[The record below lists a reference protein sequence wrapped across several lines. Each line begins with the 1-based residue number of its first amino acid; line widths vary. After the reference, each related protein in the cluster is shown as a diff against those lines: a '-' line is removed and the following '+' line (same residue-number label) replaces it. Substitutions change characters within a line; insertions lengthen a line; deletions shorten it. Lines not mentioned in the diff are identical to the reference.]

1 MSEPD
6 FATTLDPI
14 DHLPLPLLRS
24 DVIPPALTRSPIG
37 STIDWI
43 PDLAGYAWVA
53 YGASSLLVISHLPSP
68 LSEAEPLIAPFFRQV
83 FDLPQPVTSVSF
95 SSDGRVA
102 AASGDCVFIHSL
114 ESSRLLGSFCWS
126 QNAVLRQSSKVE
138 AVKWTRSGDGIIA
151 GGIEVVLWKNNSI
164 SWEIAWK
171 FKAKQPQ
178 TLVSA
183 TWSIEGTSAAAP
195 YLSKLHL
202 GGSSVSEE
210 CRHVL
215 VCQSNRKS
223 EYVMAKLLHPEPILM
238 IQWRPLGGR
247 WLKRN
252 LKVRQ
257 VLLTCCLDGAVRLW
271 SEMDYRRAR
280 KMEKDFRDPKFMPHL
295 FCVVAVI
302 ETNMVLGATLGE
314 NFFVNWAEEKRGLHK
329 IGKEGSQLFPTEVSE
344 HEKNGQCEW
353 VVGIGPELKIT
364 FWAIHCLDEFSP
376 LRHPRVTLWKSKEL
390 QCLDTG
396 CLHKISNLNVRDQY
410 PVKKAIIS
418 RNSSSGPPVLCSF
431 IHLSPCNSMAWLL
444 LYTQVADNVRDLSLG
459 TSPEQKFL
467 SGCAGG
473 ELGIDGHSGKI
484 LRVAV
489 HPDHCVVRLAAS
501 LDSNGL
507 LLFWSF
513 STITNEFPGFPTTI
527 PSWKLSGKLVMQEN
541 GPKYTSLVWA
551 PLAMNDDCI
560 VLLGHHGGIDCFV
573 VEVSEKEVQKVE
585 CHRLCTIPFCDSV
598 PPEEGPT
605 DIFSI
610 PLTNKDLRF
619 HGFMLLA
626 AWINGFY
633 TLSWDV
639 SVQYRD
645 LSGCSQECDFETKYP
660 AWSSMSKFESSFC
673 GKGYSIFVSPCSS
686 QYPDSHNHDAITSFS
701 LVCPGLSLSS
711 VRQDW
716 RCIDNEQ
723 CSNCPAF
730 FMAAGCR
737 DGSLKLWRSNG
748 TAVSAAT
755 IRWELVGMVAAHLSS
770 ISKVCLTDCGQKIA
784 IICGASNSDTVS
796 TLSIWGAV
804 NMRGAGH
811 LLLEDTVSL
820 DGCVIAMK
828 WLALGN
834 GQKILGVCMQDKLQV
849 YAERRAGSQS
859 LLNSGKPSH
868 MHIWFCIAHAGLSS
882 PAYDFIWGPQAT
894 VVVVH
899 ENHICSFSQLLFL
912 INSGHLGNS
921 HLACEKD
928 IPWNSERGPNIG
940 IFAPIFT
947 DLDIH
952 NFENISVESSSK
964 LCTSRT
970 AKILSLNCDLLAS
983 CLSVERAIPEHCFP
997 TKLKFWSMLEILE
1010 KLGGSLPLYHPQA
1023 LLFNIF
1029 SGNWRRAYLALQHL
1043 VAHSDAHGKR
1053 PKSRQIVP
1061 QMVLSSYLEG
1071 IVSESSPARQIQWS
1085 GDATSITSSFSFER
1099 GLTELSSKFDSDAS
1113 INRPNSLSLKSEL
1126 SNFVNTLERGHELE
1140 AMSQKEE
1147 TEILAISDLLS
1158 EVNHLHSTSVYES
1171 LDEPGRRFW
1180 VSVRYKQLHFLRKC
1194 GRMASLEEL
1203 VIDSASI
1210 CWAFHSDCQ
1219 DNLLDSFLPDASSW
1233 QEMRAV
1239 GVGLWLTDA
1248 SQLRTRMEKLAR
1260 SQYLKRKDPKD
1271 CALLY
1276 VSLNRL
1282 KVLAG
1287 LFKLSKDEKDKPL
1300 VGFLLRNFQEEK
1312 NKAAALKNAYVLLGR
1327 HQLELAI
1334 AFFLLG
1340 GDISSAVAV
1349 CIKNLGDDQLALVI
1363 CRLVEG
1369 CGGPT
1374 EHQLITKSM
1383 LPSATEKGDYWLSS
1397 LLEWQQGNYS
1407 KSFLSMFK
1415 CQNGPIPNEYTPL
1428 SNRAAFLDPS
1438 VGLYCILLAAKNHM
1452 KKAVGEQNAAFFGR
1466 WARLI
1471 TAAALER
1478 SGLPLEAMEHYSSLS
1493 FDGGC
1498 DHQGMFSNGLSEVLL
1513 GRPKESTNS
1522 SSNWLSND
1530 VSTHLESHYKLD
1542 CALQH
1547 FSKLIKEHPSW
1558 PYSSMGSVGSSSYF
1572 EYKMH
1577 ELKKLLPEFRDK
1589 LYAGLEVVQQKF
1601 SVDAASLLS
1610 KISEFAYHKG
1620 SFSIRFDLLQGYYC
1634 QQKAS
1639 NVNDLLGSIEPSHLK
1654 LMLAAAAEVSAL
1666 SSRFIAACSISFSL
1680 LDSHNF
1686 MTTQRDEI
1694 GPKFSVAWGILF
1706 ETLILLFRKLRA
1718 VLQLS
1723 LNSNEADFIMK
1734 PFAILDLFEYLAHF
1748 AYTWFQRNLKAL
1760 SLILQPLTVS
1770 PFSGHT
1776 TYNVNMEDLT
1786 KVLHQMENFLSD
1798 AVTVDTV
1805 KWDPQSTRSVK
1816 GEHGGDIVHLIPE
1829 DERWQILG
1837 CSLWEHMS
1845 RFTNHKLNFMLE
1857 TVQDSHLFGAS
1868 LSELQ
1873 SKLCSSAYLKSD
1885 DKNMRE
1891 QIELLSVFLVQ
1902 SLKAISAHASSYHTK
1917 QLAALVQQK
1926 LDNGWPAMTL
1936 VWLQKSDL
1944 TEPRSLQTHLSDSN
1958 TSLDLVN
1965 SDTEL
1970 SIFERL
1976 WTLWADPRIISDS
1989 FALEKINWSEYVN
2002 TKPSKRWTVVHD
2014 RMTLEENESRNNG
2027 SSCSTESTRTISGSL
2042 SKGLFSNGNSLLS
2055 SWHKE
2060 PNLMKDVTHFQNPKD
2075 ILKRN
2080 GELMEALCINSIN
2093 ERQIAVSSNRK
2104 GIIFFNLEQEL
2115 PYKEGMEHVW
2125 SEADWPKHG
2134 WADSES
2140 TLRTKTGSHMGF
2152 GAATTRMGSLAMP
2165 GRDLTGGLAFGVPGY
2180 AGIGA
2185 SGLGFET
2192 RGIFEEFVEQSAN
2205 LETVRTRALSS
2216 HPSMPYFLVGSSNT
2230 HIYLWKFGEE
2240 KAIATYGVLPA
2251 ANSPP
2256 PYALASISALQF
2268 DPCGHRFA
2276 TATLDGTICS
2286 WQLEVGGR
2294 SNICPTESS
2303 LCFNGQASDIAYV
2316 SSSGSIIAAAGCSSN
2331 NMNVVVWDT
2340 LAPPSTSRASI
2351 ICHEDGAR
2359 SVCVFDNDVGNSS
2372 VSPLILTGGK
2382 GGDVG
2387 LHDFRYVATGR
2398 SKRPK
2403 SSDNSRQISPATLS
2417 TDLPVGIGTKFGI
2430 ENVGG
2435 MLWYIPK
2442 AHLGSV
2448 TKISP
2453 IAQTSLFLTG
2463 SKDGDVKL
2471 WDAKSAKLLHHWPK
2485 LHERHTF
2492 LQPST
2497 RGFGGV
2503 VRAGVT
2509 DVQLVSQGF
2518 LTCGGDGSVKLVR
2531 LKDYV

>member
-1 MSEPD
+1 M
-6 FATTLDPI
+6 
-14 DHLPLPLLRS
+14 
-24 DVIPPALTRSPIG
+24 
-37 STIDWI
+37 
-43 PDLAGYAWVA
+43 
-53 YGASSLLVISHLPSP
+53 
-68 LSEAEPLIAPFFRQV
+68 
-83 FDLPQPVTSVSF
+83 
-95 SSDGRVA
+95 
-102 AASGDCVFIHSL
+102 
-114 ESSRLLGSFCWS
+114 
-126 QNAVLRQSSKVE
+126 
-138 AVKWTRSGDGIIA
+138 VKWTGSGDGIIA

-171 FKAKQPQ
+171 FKVKQPQ

-183 TWSIEGTSAAAP
+183 TWSIEGPSAAAS
-195 YLSKLHL
+195 YMNKQHLS
-202 GGSSVSEE
+202 GSSVSDE
-210 CRHVL
+210 CKHVL

-223 EYVMAKLLHPEPILM
+223 EYVMVKLFHPQPILM
-238 IQWRPLGGR
+238 IEWRPLEGR
-247 WLKRN
+247 RLKRN
-252 LKVRQ
+252 LKARH
-257 VLLTCCLDGAVRLW
+257 VLLTCCLDGTVRLW
-271 SEMDYRRAR
+271 SEMDYGRTR
-280 KMEKDFRDPKFMPHL
+280 KMEKDRHS

-314 NFFVNWAEEKRGLHK
+314 NFFVTWAEEKRGLFR
-329 IGKEGSQLFPTEVSE
+329 ICKEGSQIFSTEFPEY
-344 HEKNGQCEW
+344 EKTGRCEW

-364 FWAIHCLDEFSP
+364 FWAVHCLDEFSP
-376 LRHPRVTLWKSKEL
+376 LRHPRVTLWKSKDL
-390 QCLDTG
+390 QYLDSG
-396 CLHKISNLNVRDQY
+396 HLHKFSYLNVKDQY

-418 RNSSSGPPVLCSF
+418 RNSSSGPPVFCSF
-431 IHLSPCNSMAWLL
+431 IHLSPCNSIVWLL
-444 LYTQVADNVRDLSLG
+444 LHTQAADNVRHLSLG
-459 TSPEQKFL
+459 TSPEEKIL
-467 SGCAGG
+467 SSSSGV
-473 ELGIDGHSGKI
+473 ELGLDGHSGKI

-489 HPDHCVVRLAAS
+489 HPDHCEFRLAAS

-527 PSWKLSGKLVMQEN
+527 PSWKLSGKLVTQEKD
-541 GPKYTSLVWA
+541 PKYTSLVWA
-551 PLAMNDDCI
+551 PLAMKDDRI
-560 VLLGHHGGIDCFV
+560 VLLGYHGGIDCFV
-573 VEVSEKEVQKVE
+573 VKASEKEVQKVE
-585 CHRLCTIPFCDSV
+585 CHRLCTIPFCDGV
-598 PPEEGPT
+598 PTEEGPT

-610 PLTNKDLRF
+610 PLPNKASKCD
-619 HGFMLLA
+619 GFMLLA
-626 AWINGFY
+626 AWIDGFY
-633 TLSWDV
+633 TLSWDIV
-639 SVQYRD
+639 VQYYD
-645 LSGCSQECDFETKYP
+645 LSGHNRECDIETNYP
-660 AWSSMSKFESSFC
+660 AWSSMSKFEAFFC
-673 GKGYSIFVSPCSS
+673 GKGYSIFVSPCSP
-686 QYPDSHNHDAITSFS
+686 QCLDSHNHDTITSFS
-701 LVCPGLSLSS
+701 IVSPGLSLSS
-711 VRQDW
+711 IRQD
-716 RCIDNEQ
+716 RRGIDNEQ

-730 FMAAGCR
+730 VMAAGCR
-737 DGSLKLWRSNG
+737 DGSLKLWRSNR
-748 TAVSAAT
+748 TEESAAT
-755 IRWELVGMVAAHLSS
+755 IRWELVGMVAAHQSS
-770 ISKVCLTDCGQKIA
+770 ISKVCVTDCGQKIA
-784 IICGASNSDTVS
+784 TISGASNSDNVN

-804 NMRGAGH
+804 NMMGAGH

-820 DGCVIAMK
+820 DGHVIAMK

-834 GQKILGVCMQDKLQV
+834 GQEILGVCMQDKLLV

-868 MHIWFCIAHAGLSS
+868 MHIWFCIAHAHLSS
-882 PAYDFIWGPQAT
+882 PAYNFIWGPQAT
-894 VVVVH
+894 GVVVH

-912 INSGHLGNS
+912 VNSGYLGNS

-928 IPWNSERGPNIG
+928 IPWNSERSPSIG

-952 NFENISVESSSK
+952 NFENLSVESNGK
-964 LCTSRT
+964 LCTSGT
-970 AKILSLNCDLLAS
+970 AKNLSLNCDLVAS
-983 CLSVERAIPEHCFP
+983 CLYVERATSEHCFP
-997 TKLKFWSMLEILE
+997 TKFKFWSMFEILE
-1010 KLGGSLPLYHPQA
+1010 YLCGPLPLYHPQA

-1029 SGNWRRAYLALQHL
+1029 SGNWRRAYLALRHL
-1043 VAHSDAHGKR
+1043 VAHLSSDVHGKR
-1053 PKSRQIVP
+1053 AKSRQIVP
-1061 QMVLSSYLEG
+1061 QMVLSGYLEG

-1085 GDATSITSSFSFER
+1085 GDASSITSSFSFER
-1099 GLTELSSKFDSDAS
+1099 GLTELSSKSDYDAS
-1113 INRPNSLSLKSEL
+1113 SNKPNSLSLKSEL
-1126 SNFVNTLERGHELE
+1126 SSFINTLERWHELE
-1140 AMSQKEE
+1140 AMSQKEK
-1147 TEILAISDLLS
+1147 TEILAIIDLLS
-1158 EVNHLHSTSVYES
+1158 EVNNLHSTSVYES

-1180 VSVRYKQLHFLRKC
+1180 VSVRYKQLHFLRKY
-1194 GRMASLEEL
+1194 GRMASMEEL

-1219 DNLLDSFLPDASSW
+1219 DNLLDSFLPNASSW
-1233 QEMRAV
+1233 QEMRAN
-1239 GVGLWLTDA
+1239 GVGLWLTDV

-1260 SQYLKRKDPKD
+1260 SLYLKRKDPKD

-1282 KVLAG
+1282 QVLAG

-1327 HQLELAI
+1327 HQIELAI

-1340 GDISSAVAV
+1340 GDISSAVTV
-1349 CIKNLGDDQLALVI
+1349 CMKNLRDEQLALVI

-1374 EHQLITKSM
+1374 EHQLITKFM
-1383 LPSATEKGDYWLSS
+1383 LPSAIEKSDYWLSS
-1397 LLEWQQGNYS
+1397 LLEWQLGNYS

-1415 CQNGPIPNEYTPL
+1415 CQNGPISIEYAPI
-1428 SNRAAFLDPS
+1428 SNHAAFLDPS
-1438 VGLYCILLAAKNHM
+1438 VGLYCILLAAKNHI
-1452 KKAVGEQNAAFFGR
+1452 KNAVGEQNAAFFGR
-1466 WARLI
+1466 WACLI
-1471 TAAALER
+1471 TATALKR
-1478 SGLPLEAMEHYSSLS
+1478 SGLPLEAMEQYSSLS
-1493 FDGGC
+1493 FDGVC
-1498 DHQGMFSNGLSEVLL
+1498 DHQSMFNNGLSEVLL
-1513 GRPKESTNS
+1513 AGPKASTNS

-1530 VSTHLESHYKLD
+1530 VSTHLESHYKFD

-1547 FSKLIKEHPSW
+1547 LTKLIIEHPSW
-1558 PYSSMGSVGSSSYF
+1558 PYSSMGSVGSRSYF
-1572 EYKMH
+1572 ECKMH

-1589 LYAGLEVVQQKF
+1589 LYAGLEVVEQKF

-1610 KISEFAYHKG
+1610 MISGFAYSKG
-1620 SFSIRFDLLQGYYC
+1620 SFFIGLDLLQGYYC
-1634 QQKAS
+1634 RQTAF
-1639 NVNDLLGSIEPSHLK
+1639 NGNDLLGNLEPSLPK
-1654 LMLAAAAEVSAL
+1654 LPFAAAAEVSFL
-1666 SSRFIAACSISFSL
+1666 SSRFIAACSISFSR

-1686 MTTQRDEI
+1686 MKTEQDEK
-1694 GPKFSVAWGILF
+1694 GSKLSVSRGILF
-1706 ETLILLFRKLRA
+1706 QNLILIFRKLRA
-1718 VLQLS
+1718 ILRLS
-1723 LNSNEADFIMK
+1723 LNSNDADFIMK
-1734 PFAILDLFEYLAHF
+1734 LFAILDLFEYFAHF
-1748 AYTWFQRNLKAL
+1748 AYIWFQRNLEAL
-1760 SLILQPLTVS
+1760 SLILQPLRVS
-1770 PFSGHT
+1770 LFNGHT
-1776 TYNVNMEDLT
+1776 THNVDMEDLT
-1786 KVLHQMENFLSD
+1786 EVLHQMENFLSD
-1798 AVTVDTV
+1798 TATVNTV
-1805 KWDPQSTRSVK
+1805 KCDLQSTESVK
-1816 GEHGGDIVHLIPE
+1816 GENGEDIVHLIPE

-1845 RFTNHKLNFMLE
+1845 RFTNLKLNFILE

-1868 LSELQ
+1868 LSELH
-1873 SKLCSSAYLKSD
+1873 SKVCSSANLQAD
-1885 DKNMRE
+1885 AKNIRE
-1891 QIELLSVFLVQ
+1891 QTELLSVFLVQ
-1902 SLKAISAHASSYHTK
+1902 SLKTISAHVSSYHIN

-1944 TEPRSLQTHLSDSN
+1944 TEPRSLQMHMTDTN

-1970 SIFERL
+1970 SMYEKL
-1976 WTLWADPRIISDS
+1976 WTLWADPQIISDN
-1989 FALEKINWSEYVN
+1989 FALGKINWSGYSS
-2002 TKPSKRWTVVHD
+2002 TKPSKGWTGIHEG
-2014 RMTLEENESRNNG
+2014 MTLEENESRNNG
-2027 SSCSTESTRTISGSL
+2027 SRGSPDSTSSMSGSL

-2060 PNLMKDVTHFQNPKD
+2060 PNLVNEVTHFQNPKD

-2104 GIIFFNLEQEL
+2104 GIIFFNLEEEL
-2115 PYKEGMEHVW
+2115 PYKEGMEHLW
-2125 SEADWPKHG
+2125 SEADWPWHG

-2140 TLRTKTGSHMGF
+2140 TLQSKWGF
-2152 GAATTRMGSLAMP
+2152 GGATTKMGSLAMP
-2165 GRDLTGGLAFGVPGY
+2165 GRDLTGGVAFGIPGY

-2185 SGLGFET
+2185 SGLGWET
-2192 RGIFEEFVEQSAN
+2192 QDKFEEFVEQSAD

-2276 TATLDGTICS
+2276 TAALDGTICS

-2294 SNICPTESS
+2294 SNVRPTESS
-2303 LCFNGQASDIAYV
+2303 LCFNGHASDIAYV

-2351 ICHEDGAR
+2351 ICHEGGAR

-2387 LHDFRYVATGR
+2387 LHDFRYIATGR
-2398 SKRPK
+2398 SKRHK
-2403 SSDNSRQISPATLS
+2403 NSDNSQRSSQATLS
-2417 TDLPVGIGTKFGI
+2417 TDLPAGTGTKFGV

-2509 DVQLVSQGF
+2509 DVQLLSHGF
-2518 LTCGGDGSVKLVR
+2518 LSCGGDGSVKLVG